1 MLQCLD
7 ESEEV
12 IRFIQALYNLEGWR
26 EIAGVVYTAPPD
38 GLVKSP
44 TEATDLIV
52 CWGSF
57 GNIEDWFVKR
67 TSSDNIL
74 KYSSLYNSFN
84 RYRRRKPLCHLYSI
98 GNKREDLIRFK
109 IESSKRLK
117 VVTRY
122 TWNDYLQSY
131 LAKRREERL
140 HRSFRYFPN
149 TKDIADILLPAS
161 VFVHTEVELLK
172 SRK

>member
-7 ESEEV
+7 ELEEA
-12 IRFIQALYNLEGWR
+12 IRFLQALYNLEGWD
-26 EIAGVVYTAPPD
+26 IAGVVYIVPPD

-44 TEATDLIV
+44 TEATDLIE

-57 GNIEDWFVKR
+57 GCIEDWFIKR
-67 TSSDNIL
+67 TCSDNIL

-84 RYRRRKPLCHLYSI
+84 RYRRRKPLSHLYSI
-98 GNKREDLIRFK
+98 GNKKEDLIRFK
-109 IESSKRLK
+109 SESAKRLK
-117 VVTRY
+117 VVSRY

-131 LAKRREERL
+131 LAERREERL
-140 HRSFRYFPN
+140 HCSYRYI
-149 TKDIADILLPAS
+149 KDITSILLPAS
-161 VFVHTEVELLK
+161 VFVHTEVKLLK

>member
-1 MLQCLD
+1 M
-7 ESEEV
+7 
-12 IRFIQALYNLEGWR
+12 YNLEGW
-26 EIAGVVYTAPPD
+26 EIAGVVYTVPPD

-44 TEATDLIV
+44 TEATDLIE

-57 GNIEDWFVKR
+57 GYIEDWFIKR

-74 KYSSLYNSFN
+74 KYSTLYNSFS
-84 RYRRRKPLCHLYSI
+84 RYRRRKPLSHLYSI
-98 GNKREDLIRFK
+98 GNKREDLVRFK
-109 IESSKRLK
+109 SESAKRLK
-117 VVTRY
+117 VVPRY

-140 HRSFRYFPN
+140 QRSYRYFPN
-149 TKDIADILLPAS
+149 NEDIASILLQAS
-161 VFVHTEVELLK
+161 IFVHTEVKLIK

>member
-12 IRFIQALYNLEGWR
+12 IRFRRALYNLEGW
-26 EIAGVVYTAPPD
+26 EIAGVVYTVPPD

-44 TEATDLIV
+44 TEATDLIE

-57 GNIEDWFVKR
+57 GYIEDWFIKR

-74 KYSSLYNSFN
+74 KYSTLYNSFS
-84 RYRRRKPLCHLYSI
+84 RYRRRKPLSHLYSI
-98 GNKREDLIRFK
+98 GNKREDLVRFK
-109 IESSKRLK
+109 SESVKRLK
-117 VVTRY
+117 VVPRY

-131 LAKRREERL
+131 LAKR
-140 HRSFRYFPN
+140 
-149 TKDIADILLPAS
+149 
-161 VFVHTEVELLK
+161 
-172 SRK
+172 